1 MVDTY
6 PHNWLSQEEPR
17 DYRKDIKQID
27 DGLIGIQITK
37 ENAKDIS
44 KIWEALKSVPA
55 PKKGVVWH
63 THIQVCQIPLT
74 KLQEPQVLTRSKT
87 ATLFEL
93 DCILH
98 RAAKLTDRNFTII
111 LPSDEEGNLLLDES
125 IDHYKE
131 EIIKTI
137 NQIKTE
143 EL

>member
-1 MVDTY
+1 M
-6 PHNWLSQEEPR
+6 EEQRR
-17 DYRKDIKQID
+17 D
-27 DGLIGIQITK
+27 
-37 ENAKDIS
+37 
-44 KIWEALKSVPA
+44 
-55 PKKGVVWH
+55 
-63 THIQVCQIPLT
+63 
-74 KLQEPQVLTRSKT
+74 VLTRSKH
-87 ATLFEL
+87 ATLMEL

-98 RAAKLTDRNFTII
+98 RAALLTDRNFTII

>member
-1 MVDTY
+1 M
-6 PHNWLSQEEPR
+6 P
-17 DYRKDIKQID
+17 
-27 DGLIGIQITK
+27 
-37 ENAKDIS
+37 
-44 KIWEALKSVPA
+44 
-55 PKKGVVWH
+55 
-63 THIQVCQIPLT
+63 
-74 KLQEPQVLTRSKT
+74 RSKH
-87 ATLFEL
+87 ATLMEL

-98 RAAKLTDRNFTII
+98 RAALLTDRNFTII